1 MRKIKKNKTLSLLLI
16 ACFCSLVLNAQEQ
29 QRSNRLYSGEIQ
41 NISYLVYPPV
51 THIKAASKSQKEI
64 TFQYPESLMLSI
76 MSCSDA
82 TWESYHT
89 LGGKANADI
98 KEASHYAYIKT
109 MNRDKNYFEL
119 KHKFEF
125 EVMGVPTA
133 IIKFY
138 LITEQSPQPQVGVVT
153 MQKIDGRWQKTS
165 MQMFSKMAM
174 IALRLKSDVLEKIIN
189 QDQSDKFLRAIHER
203 VFDKQTLNFD
213 KLSAEID
220 SWYMEETKYNKEMK
234 SYFKDPNSLF

>member
-1 MRKIKKNKTLSLLLI
+1 MNIQHKLLLLLLWVSTQI
-16 ACFCSLVLNAQEQ
+16 KAQETQ
-29 QRSNRLYSGEIQ
+29 SNRLYSGKIT
-41 NISYLVYPPV
+41 SLAFFRYPEGV
-51 THIKAASKSQKEI
+51 QIKAVLKNQGEAKCL
-64 TFQYPESLMLSI
+64 YPEDLQVSI

-109 MNRDKNYFEL
+109 MNRNKNYFEL

-125 EVMGVPTA
+125 EVMGEPTA
-133 IIKFY
+133 VIKFY

-220 SWYMEETKYNKEMK
+220 SWYVEETKYTKEMK